1 MALQYERLGV
11 RVIAGNIVSQPI
23 DYSKTALSA
32 NDFIAD
38 SYIQSLK
45 AGVFVKLDTTNKH
58 IVPAKDAS
66 DVPLGVIVESVD
78 GYANQNMNALACGMA
93 SVLVGGG
100 NVFVTDNVE
109 DEDITAGSPLYL
121 NSSGILTKTATN
133 KTVVATALSDN
144 STGNKA
150 IVVQTR

>member
-11 RVIAGNIVSQPI
+11 RVVAGNIVSQPI
-23 DYSKTALSA
+23 DFAKTALSG
-32 NDFIAD
+32 NDFVAD

-45 AGVFVKLDTTNKH
+45 AGVFVKIDTTKKY
-58 IVPAKDAS
+58 IVPAKDAD
-66 DVPLGVIVESVD
+66 DVPLGVLVESVD
-78 GYANQNMNALACGMA
+78 GFANQNVNALACGMA

-100 NVFVTDNVE
+100 NVFVTDNVA
-109 DEDITAGSPLYL
+109 DSDITAGTPLYL
-121 NSSGILTKTATN
+121 NSNGVLTKTDTN

>member
-1 MALQYERLGV
+1 MALQYKRLGV
-11 RVIAGNIVSQPI
+11 RVVAGNVVSQPI
-23 DYSKTALSA
+23 DYSKTALNG
-32 NDFIAD
+32 NDFVAD

-45 AGVFVKLDTTNKH
+45 AGVFVKLDTAGKY
-58 IVPAKDAS
+58 IVPAKDAN
-66 DVPLGVIVESVD
+66 DVPLGVLVDSVD

-100 NVFVTDNVE
+100 NIFVTDNVA

-121 NSSGILTKTATN
+121 NANGILTKTATN

-144 STGNKA
+144 SAGNKA